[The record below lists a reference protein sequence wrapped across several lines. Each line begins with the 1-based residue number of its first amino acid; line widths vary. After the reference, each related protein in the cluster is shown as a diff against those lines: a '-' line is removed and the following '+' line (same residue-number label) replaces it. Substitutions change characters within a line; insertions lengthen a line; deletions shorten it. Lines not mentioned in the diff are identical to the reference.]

1 MNSNAFRHTWIAI
14 ICLVAPSTSS
24 GGFLDELADGIKGIL
39 QRPLECSAQAAPIGT
54 HQVATLPVGTE
65 IYKGPGANCGSYG
78 VTNQPLTV
86 SLIGTSGSWYLFN
99 ATDITGKKLQA
110 WTSKNNVSYTGAT
123 QNQRQANQ
131 TIKYPSYSREL
142 VANAQQSLNL
152 RGYNAGVVDG
162 LYGRGTR
169 AAVIAFQQD
178 AGLTPSGE
186 LDQSTLA
193 ALNVNAHTDVTRSTS
208 SGTTRQVDS
217 EPTPVPAQTKSAE
230 TPSTQSPVELN
241 REGSSGETAVM
252 LSKAELLDSSDPF
265 ASVITTISR
274 GSRVK
279 LIEVNGEWALI
290 EYGGNKGYVYADQLR

>member
-24 GGFLDELADGIKGIL
+24 GGFFDELADGIKGIL

-54 HQVATLPVGTE
+54 HQIATLPVGTE

-99 ATDITGKKLQA
+99 ATDITGRKIQA
-110 WTSKNNVSYTGAT
+110 WTPKNNISYTGAT
-123 QNQRQANQ
+123 QNQRQSNQ
-131 TIKYPSYSREL
+131 ATKYPSYSREL
-142 VANAQQSLNL
+142 VANAQQSLNY

-162 LYGRGTR
+162 IYGRGTR
-169 AAVIAFQQD
+169 AAVMAFQQD
-178 AGLTPSGE
+178 SGLRTSGE
-186 LDQSTLA
+186 LDQTTLA
-193 ALNVNAHTDVTRSTS
+193 ALNVNAHTDVTPSTS
-208 SGTTRQVDS
+208 SGAIHQVDR
-217 EPTPVPAQTKSAE
+217 EPIPAPAQTNTVE
-230 TPSTQSPVELN
+230 TPSTQSPVEQN
-241 REGSSGETAVM
+241 SEDSAGETAVL
-252 LSKAELLDSSDPF
+252 LSKAELLDNSDPF

-279 LIEVNGEWALI
+279 LIELNGEWALI